1 MKDSFWIGGK
11 HAVREAV
18 LNPKRPI
25 VKIFLSQDQYDEY
38 CYLKNKTKKNFF
50 IEIKTNKQIDQI
62 FKNNS
67 FKHQSIASLVKK
79 IPDIDIKEKIQ
90 ELNSKQN
97 SVILILDNITD
108 QRNIGSI
115 IRSSVAFNV
124 DAVIILKKNF
134 SYSNYGIYK
143 SASGGMEHIALIAV
157 TNIVQAIEIL
167 KKNNYWVL
175 GLDHHANKKIN
186 VIDVKKK
193 IALVFGSED
202 KGIRELVKKNCDET
216 IKIEINKSINS
227 LNVSNACS
235 ASLAVIN
242 HKLNEKN

>member
-1 MKDSFWIGGK
+1 MSESFWIGGK

-18 LNPKRPI
+18 TNPERSI
-25 VKIFLSQDQYDEY
+25 VKIFLSEDQYNDFLF
-38 CYLKNKTKKNFF
+38 LKNKTRKNFT
-50 IEIKTNKQIDQI
+50 IEIKTSKQIDQI

-67 FKHQSIASLVKK
+67 FKHQNIASLVKK
-79 IPDIDIKEKIQ
+79 IPEITIKEKIQ
-90 ELNSKQN
+90 ELNSKHN
-97 SVILILDNITD
+97 SVIIILDNITD

-124 DAVIILKKNF
+124 DAIIILKKNF
-134 SYSNYGIYK
+134 SYSSYGIYK
-143 SASGGMEHIALIAV
+143 SASGGMEHISVITV
-157 TNIVQAIEIL
+157 TNIVQAIELL

-186 VIDVKKK
+186 SIDVKQK

>member
-1 MKDSFWIGGK
+1 
-11 HAVREAV
+11 
-18 LNPKRPI
+18 
-25 VKIFLSQDQYDEY
+25 
-38 CYLKNKTKKNFF
+38 
-50 IEIKTNKQIDQI
+50 
-62 FKNNS
+62 
-67 FKHQSIASLVKK
+67 
-79 IPDIDIKEKIQ
+79 
-90 ELNSKQN
+90 
-97 SVILILDNITD
+97 
-108 QRNIGSI
+108 
-115 IRSSVAFNV
+115 
-124 DAVIILKKNF
+124 
-134 SYSNYGIYK
+134 
-143 SASGGMEHIALIAV
+143 MEHIALIAV